1 MHIIIYGFHLFP
13 QFHRAGLSDRV
24 ISKNR
29 QLSPSLLLLLLLHVA
44 LLDVAKKKEQKKKR
58 EGKNHERR
66 TTMFVARRKRE
77 RFSIRFLQLAIIS
90 SPSSPLLIIRRD
102 TAVDG
107 SAKVL
112 SSRGCPGHRC
122 FEASSR
128 STLSPSPLCY

>member
-58 EGKNHERR
+58 ERKNHERR

-112 SSRGCPGHRC
+112 SSRSCPGHRC